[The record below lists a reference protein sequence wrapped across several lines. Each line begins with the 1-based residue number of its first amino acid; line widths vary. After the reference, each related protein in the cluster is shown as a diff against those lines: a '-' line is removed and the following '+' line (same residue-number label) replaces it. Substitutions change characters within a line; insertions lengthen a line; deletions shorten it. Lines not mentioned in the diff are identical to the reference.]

1 MSNLTPHRLSAGRTT
16 FALALLAGLVSCAT
30 VPTETAQD
38 AIVRANTAMGGTQ
51 LRNITFSGTG
61 TGTTFGQA
69 YAPGTTWPR
78 ISYSSVSRVADYENG
93 AFREDA
99 ARSRAE
105 TTGGGALPLMD
116 QGEQRTTGMLRSIFA
131 WNMVGPAPVP
141 SPAAANGRI
150 HDLWTTPHGVLQ
162 AAMANNPR
170 IATRN
175 DGGRTLSA
183 ISFAMPGRFTA
194 TALIGPGG
202 LVERIESVQPNAVMG
217 DIASVINFSDYRE
230 VAGIRF
236 PMRIQQSLGGQPVLD
251 LAVSDVKANSAALI
265 EVPAL
270 VPAFAER
277 IAVEKAAD
285 GVWFFGGGS
294 HNSVAIEMKDHMI
307 VVEAPLYDGCSSLVM
322 EEARKLG
329 NGKPVR
335 YVVNSHHH
343 FDHAGGL
350 RAAVAGGAT
359 LVTSNAARSFFEQAF
374 ANPNSISPDALQKSG
389 KRASFLP
396 VNGKHSFTD
405 GERVVEVHFIEGNV
419 HAQGFMMTYL
429 PKEAIL
435 IEADAYTPAPPNA
448 PAPARPN
455 DLTVNLVQN
464 MERLQLRPTR
474 ILPLH
479 GRMVPVSELMTAA
492 GRGS

>member
-1 MSNLTPHRLSAGRTT
+1 MPNFPQHLLTAGRTT
-16 FALALLAGLVSCAT
+16 LALTVLAGLVSCAT
-30 VPTETAQD
+30 VPTESAQD

-69 YAPGTTWPR
+69 YVAGTTWPR
-78 ISYSSVSRVADYENG
+78 ITYSSFSRVADYENG

-105 TTGGGALPLMD
+105 PTGGGPIPLMG
-116 QGEQRTTGMLRSIFA
+116 QGEQRTTGLLRSIFA
-131 WNMVGPAPVP
+131 WNMVGPAPVA
-141 SPAAANGRI
+141 SPLAADGRI
-150 HDLWTTPHGVLQ
+150 HDLWTTPHGVLM

-170 IATRN
+170 VETRS

-251 LAVSDVKANSAALI
+251 LAVSDVQANSAALI

-277 IAVEKAAD
+277 VAVDKAAD
-285 GVWFFGGGS
+285 GVWFLAGGS

-307 VVEAPLYDGCSSLVM
+307 VVEAPLYDGRSGLVM

-350 RAAVAGGAT
+350 RAAVAEGAT
-359 LVTSNAARSFFEQAF
+359 LVTSSAARPFFEQAF
-374 ANPNSISPDALQKSG
+374 ANPNRISPDAMQRSG
-389 KRASFLP
+389 KRASFMP

-405 GERVVEVHFIEGNV
+405 GDRVVEVHFIDGSV
-419 HAQGFMMTYL
+419 HAQGFMMAYL
-429 PKEAIL
+429 PKERML
-435 IEADAYTPAPPNA
+435 IQADAYTPGPPNA
-448 PAPARPN
+448 PAPARPS

-464 MERLQLRPTR
+464 MERLQLLPTR

-479 GRMVPVSELMTAA
+479 GRMVPVSELMVAA
-492 GRGS
+492 GRGG